1 MKQSFKILGTVFLIL
16 GIISL
21 AAVIA
26 LWLFFPAEYARD
38 RITREL
44 SDRLNQDIA
53 MSSFSVGFY
62 PNLALAAQNLRVVDP
77 PSSREILSAEQVRF
91 NLNVWELFNRR
102 VVIQNIT
109 VTSPHLDLVRDA
121 QGEWNLDNLIGSVGS
136 GEEKSE
142 TSESIGWLEFGKVS
156 IENGVIKVN
165 DESLGG
171 TAYCA

>member
-1 MKQSFKILGTVFLIL
+1 MKQSFKILGTVLLVL

-26 LWLFFPAEYARD
+26 LWLFFPADYVRD

-44 SDRLNQDIA
+44 SDRLNQDIT

-62 PNLALAAQNLRVVDP
+62 PNLELAAQNLRVVDP

-91 NLNVWELFNRR
+91 NLDVWELFKRR

-109 VTSPHLDLVRDA
+109 VNHPALTLLAMPR
-121 QGEWNLDNLIGSVGS
+121 GS
-136 GEEKSE
+136 G
-142 TSESIGWLEFGKVS
+142 T
-156 IENGVIKVN
+156 
-165 DESLGG
+165 
-171 TAYCA
+171 